1 MLVPERQK
9 KHVSGDTTSKKEKG
23 FFFQEEKLP
32 EKERKPH
39 QYLLRLL
46 SVCGM
51 LQGEQ
56 GQPVGICVK
65 QQPVHSPAL
74 HSS

>member
-1 MLVPERQK
+1 MPERQK
-9 KHVSGDTTSKKEKG
+9 KHVSGDITSKKEKG
-23 FFFQEEKLP
+23 LSFQEEKLA

-39 QYLLRLL
+39 LYLLRLV

-51 LQGEQ
+51 SQGEQ
-56 GQPVGICVK
+56 GQPVGMCVE